1 MNEDKIRKQLE
12 IYLRD
17 NNKDLK
23 NAIEIIKE
31 KYEDGLL
38 TGRFEIPTAEGSK
51 YIFSYEQGIMCE
63 IKDSDYQ
70 SYLIYDEYRK
80 TDNVKFFQR
89 DLRFDGFY
97 EHYPPEFEDLLQTLK
112 NGQVVTFNNGKTYAV
127 AVTKKKLL
135 LKPVYSNENFNKIE
149 IKEFLEKTTLTCD
162 LTRIRESEYKTL
174 YKELTQGKILNASLR
189 YTTKID
195 MDKKVKELEK
205 KLKKSETHSIF
216 VGNNRFY
223 VRHTLIGPLWYDA
236 CGKRIPRKL
245 FTYFLAW
252 VETAP
257 VIIEIHEKDSAKSDV
272 VKKLAFIY
280 DIDSMLGQGEF
291 EKAYD
296 YILENL
302 PDENDFELNIKSLKA
317 EKDDYRIVNFVFKK
331 GNEIDKNEFRE
342 FFEEKYMKNHLSIHK
357 IKADKETLEKKENA
371 KQKRVVKVKD
381 ERIITRDDISEI
393 DDKLSVLLND
403 YQNNKGNNAGNYFD
417 VEEL

>member
-1 MNEDKIRKQLE
+1 MSEQKVRRQLE

-17 NNKDLK
+17 NNRDLE
-23 NAIEIIKE
+23 NAVEVIKA
-31 KYEDGLL
+31 KYEEGLL
-38 TGRFEIPTAEGSK
+38 SGKLEIPTADGSK
-51 YIFSYEQGIMCE
+51 YVFEYNKGLICE
-63 IKDSDYQ
+63 HHSKYYGVNVI
-70 SYLIYDEYRK
+70 LDEIRK
-80 TDNVKFFQR
+80 INNVKLIRELTFL
-89 DLRFDGFY
+89 DNFY
-97 EHYPPEFEDLLQTLK
+97 EYYTPEFEELLQTLK
-112 NGQVVTFNNGKTYAV
+112 NGQVVTFNNGITYTV

-135 LKPVYSNENFNKIE
+135 LKPVYENKNVDKIE
-149 IKEFLEKTTLTCD
+149 INKFLEKTTLTCD

-189 YTTKID
+189 YTTKLD

-205 KLKKSETHSIF
+205 KLKKSETHSLL

-223 VRHTLIGPLWYDA
+223 VSHSLIGPLWYDA
-236 CGKRIPRKL
+236 SGKKIPRKL

-272 VKKLAFIY
+272 VKKQAFIY

-302 PDENDFELNIKSLKA
+302 PDENDFKLNIKSLKE

-331 GNEIDKNEFRE
+331 GNKIDKNDFRQ
-342 FFEEKYMKNHLSIHK
+342 FLEEKYMKNHLSIHK
-357 IKADKETLEKKENA
+357 IKADKEALE
-371 KQKRVVKVKD
+371 QKR
-381 ERIITRDDISEI
+381 
-393 DDKLSVLLND
+393 
-403 YQNNKGNNAGNYFD
+403 QGQ
-417 VEEL
+417 

>member
-17 NNKDLK
+17 NNKNLK

-31 KYEDGLL
+31 KYEKGLL
-38 TGRFEIPTAEGSK
+38 TGRFEVPTAEGSK
-51 YIFSYEQGIMCE
+51 YIFYYEQGIVCE

-89 DLRFDGFY
+89 DLRFDSFY
-97 EHYPPEFEDLLQTLK
+97 EYYPPAFKDIIKSLK
-112 NGQVVTFNNGKTYAV
+112 QGQIATFNNGNTYAV
-127 AVTKKKLL
+127 AVTKNKLL
-135 LKPVYSNENFNKIE
+135 LKHVYSNNDVEKIE
-149 IKEFLEKTTLTCD
+149 MGLFRKEKPIMLDFNESGKLEY
-162 LTRIRESEYKTL
+162 REL

-189 YTTKID
+189 YTTKLD

-205 KLKKSETHSIF
+205 KLKKSETHSLL

-223 VRHTLIGPLWYDA
+223 VRHSLIGPLWYDA
-236 CGKRIPRKL
+236 SGKKIPRKL

-272 VKKLAFIY
+272 VKKQAFIY

-302 PDENDFELNIKSLKA
+302 SDENDFKLNIKSLKE

-331 GNEIDKNEFRE
+331 GNKIDKNDFRQ
-342 FFEEKYMKNHLSIHK
+342 FFEEKYMK
-357 IKADKETLEKKENA
+357 
-371 KQKRVVKVKD
+371 
-381 ERIITRDDISEI
+381 II
-393 DDKLSVLLND
+393 
-403 YQNNKGNNAGNYFD
+403 YQYI
-417 VEEL
+417 E